1 MTRAFQQGEDDQSS
15 ETEEDLSSVYSK
27 GRTTAAN
34 LNFTSEHHESSEDF
48 GHKRKHVTT
57 DVDSMK
63 KNSSLP
69 ASVIRHTRDEPR
81 HISSP
86 PVNANTTPELI
97 NEAEDYAQ
105 ANSPSNVYDDGHAV
119 ASPSHFIWYARDK
132 CFFFKSQIDRHYVIH
147 SGERS
152 FCCQICEQKLVN
164 VESTVPTTG
173 SPNLCRQERR

>member
-1 MTRAFQQGEDDQSS
+1 EDDQSS
-15 ETEEDLSSVYSK
+15 ETEEDLSSVDSK

-34 LNFTSEHHESSEDF
+34 LNVTLEHHESSEDIHF
-48 GHKRKHVTT
+48 NIAETPSNKAESGI
-57 DVDSMK
+57 S
-63 KNSSLP
+63 SSLP
-69 ASVIRHTRDEPR
+69 TSVIRHTRDEPR

-105 ANSPSNVYDDGHAV
+105 ANSSSNVYDDGHAV
-119 ASPSHFIWYARDK
+119 ASPSHFICYACDK
-132 CFFFKSQIDRHYVIH
+132 CFFFKSQLDRHYVIH

-164 VESTVPTTG
+164 VESAVPTSG
-173 SPNLCRQERR
+173 SPILCRQERR